1 MSFLRVDGVW
11 PRLGCC
17 QMIALDTVAKQIRQ
31 WLPRPVSFLLNR
43 VRLRPVLL
51 PGTGRPVTAS
61 GMPRFAAAVIN
72 PAAGAFQRRAN
83 DPSPSPFAAAQ
94 CRTARGGLDWVHE
107 TPEEDRLSPAAAMFC
122 MILFSSIGWA
132 LILTLVFW
140 LV

>member
-1 MSFLRVDGVW
+1 MSILRVDGVW
-11 PRLGCC
+11 PRLGCR

-31 WLPRPVSFLLNR
+31 WSPRPVSFLLNR

-51 PGTGRPVTAS
+51 PGTGGPFTPS
-61 GMPRFAAAVIN
+61 GMPEFAAAAIN

-83 DPSPSPFAAAQ
+83 DPSPSCCAAAQ
-94 CRTARGGLDWVHE
+94 YRGARGGVDRVHE
-107 TPEEDRLSPAAAMFC
+107 TPEDDRLSPAAAIFC
-122 MILFSSIGWA
+122 MVLFSSIGWA